1 MAKKK
6 NITSDFIISSY
17 MDYVLN
23 NNKQPQSVFSF
34 TKENNFDEALFYQ
47 HFASFDALENS
58 IFSHFFTNTL
68 EVLNNSDEYNSY
80 DSRNKLLSFYFTF
93 FENLTAN
100 RSFVVYALTNDK
112 MPLKNLKKLKEL
124 RTHFLD
130 YVDRL
135 DIQTL
140 QLKEKRLE
148 EIKDKTFLETYWAQ
162 LLFTIKFWLDDTSPS
177 FQKTDIYIE
186 KSINASFDLL
196 NIAPFKSL
204 LDFGKFLFKE
214 KVNLN

>member
-6 NITSDFIISSY
+6 NITANSIITCY

-23 NNKQPQSVFSF
+23 HNSKPKSVYSF
-34 TKENNFDEALFYQ
+34 AKENNFDESLFYQ
-47 HFASFDALENS
+47 HFASFETLEDS
-58 IFSHFFTNTL
+58 IFSQFFTNTL
-68 EVLNNSDEYNSY
+68 EVLEKSEDYHSY
-80 DSRNKLLSFYFTF
+80 DSRNQLLSFYFTF
-93 FENLTAN
+93 FENLTVN
-100 RSFVVYALTNDK
+100 RSFVVYALNSEK
-112 MPLKNLKKLKEL
+112 LPLKNLKKLKAL
-124 RTHFLD
+124 RSMFID

-148 EIKDKTFLETYWAQ
+148 EIKDKAFLESYWAQ

-186 KSINASFDLL
+186 KSINASFDLI
-196 NIAPFKSL
+196 NISPLKSVI
-204 LDFGKFLFKE
+204 DFGKFLFKE
-214 KVNLN
+214 KINLN